1 MATATTMQGKSVGLT
16 VVSILARLMLLWLL
30 PGSNEGW
37 QPVDVGSGRAALLP
51 APLVWLI
58 VLVLGIG
65 LRIARQ
71 EGLRLPR
78 PERLIGRSGG

>member
-1 MATATTMQGKSVGLT
+1 MTIMSVLT
-16 VVSILARLMLLWLL
+16 RLMLLRLL

-37 QPVDVGSGRAALLP
+37 QPVDVRPGRAALLP
-51 APLVWLI
+51 APLMWLV

-65 LRIARQ
+65 LRIAR
-71 EGLRLPR
+71 EERLRLPR